1 LFRMNLAQTAP
12 RDHEDFLDVFLT
24 ENCALPL
31 RTRKAFP
38 DQPMEYE
45 LTHHDFGKAEVVDI
59 TFSNHWGVAPTRF
72 PQSSDEKV
80 IAIALPKGPMKIS
93 QGDRA
98 LETHDHSIVPF
109 WGYAPYALWIEDSI
123 RYQAIVLPVSMLGLP
138 DLLVRNLTGTDL
150 GDSPLAGIV
159 SHHLEG
165 LVALGDV
172 DQIAGA
178 MLEQTTVDLLRALL
192 VTAAGDEFMARE
204 PLEATLVTRAR
215 IFIESHL
222 WDPEL
227 SVTRVATHLGISRT
241 RAYEIIADLGIDFT
255 EWLRNRRLERAAKE
269 LGTHAAGALPISE
282 LARRV
287 GFQEHSTF
295 TRAFTA
301 RYGMSPSAWRAQ
313 SRDSNGSL
321 PTR

>member
-1 LFRMNLAQTAP
+1 MNLAQTAP

-31 RTRKAFP
+31 RTRKAIP

-45 LTHHDFGKAEVVDI
+45 LTHHDFGRAEVVDI
-59 TFSNHWGVAPTRF
+59 TFSNHLGVAPTRF

-80 IAIALPKGPMKIS
+80 IAIALPRGPMKIS
-93 QGDRA
+93 QGDRS

-109 WGYAPYALWIEDSI
+109 WGYAPYALRIEESI
-123 RYQAIVLPVSMLGLP
+123 RYQAVVLPVGMLRLP

-159 SHHLEG
+159 SHHLQG

-192 VTAAGDEFMARE
+192 VTA
-204 PLEATLVTRAR
+204 
-215 IFIESHL
+215 
-222 WDPEL
+222 
-227 SVTRVATHLGISRT
+227 
-241 RAYEIIADLGIDFT
+241 
-255 EWLRNRRLERAAKE
+255 
-269 LGTHAAGALPISE
+269 
-282 LARRV
+282 
-287 GFQEHSTF
+287 
-295 TRAFTA
+295 
-301 RYGMSPSAWRAQ
+301 
-313 SRDSNGSL
+313 
-321 PTR
+321 